1 MTLNDILNTRAPV
14 GSIGNKCTVGSDQLY
29 RQTDS
34 YYSIQQTEQLYR
46 QLVVHNTADRGS
58 GVPNV
63 AALTDKSGGG
73 CFYYFY
79 KDIPV
84 PSLLITTISK

>member
-1 MTLNDILNTRAPV
+1 MTLSDILNTRAPV

-46 QLVVHNTADRGS
+46 QLGVLSTADMGS
-58 GVPNV
+58 GLQKVP
-63 AALTDKSGGG
+63 AITDERGGG
-73 CFYYFY
+73 VAFASIRYIFIICA
-79 KDIPV
+79 
-84 PSLLITTISK
+84 L

>member
-1 MTLNDILNTRAPV
+1 M
-14 GSIGNKCTVGSDQLY
+14 GSWQLY
-29 RQTDS
+29 RQTATTV
-34 YYSIQQTEQLYR
+34 YTIQQTEQLYR
-46 QLVVHNTADRGS
+46 KLVVHNTADRGS